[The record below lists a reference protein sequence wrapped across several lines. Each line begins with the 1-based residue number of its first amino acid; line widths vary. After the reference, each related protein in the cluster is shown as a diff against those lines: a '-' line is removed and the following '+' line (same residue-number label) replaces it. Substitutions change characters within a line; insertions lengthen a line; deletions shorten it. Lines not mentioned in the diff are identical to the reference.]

1 MINMYVFGKNVAKE
15 LIQNNRKIK
24 KAYLSK
30 NMIDS
35 DIQKALQQLNTPI
48 SYLNKKELDK
58 LQSGNHQGVILEI
71 PDFKYLTE
79 NEMILNLNSNPF
91 IIILD
96 HIEDPHN
103 FGAIIRTAEAAGVN
117 YIVIP
122 KNRSVKVNSTVMKTS
137 VGALD
142 NVSIVEATN
151 INNTIRKLKE
161 HGVWIVGTDM
171 DNSVIYNDIDYTLPV
186 AIIIGSE
193 GFGMS
198 SLVKKNCDFI
208 ARIPMYG
215 KINSLNASVAAGIM
229 IYEVVRQRK

>member
-1 MINMYVFGKNVAKE
+1 MYVFGKNVAKE
-15 LIQNNRKIK
+15 LISNNRKIK

-30 NMIDS
+30 NIMGT
-35 DIQKALQQLNTPI
+35 DIEQELNNLDVKI
-48 SYLNKKELDK
+48 SYLNKNELDK
-58 LQSGNHQGVILEI
+58 LASGNHQGVILEI
-71 PDFKYLTE
+71 PDFNYLDEKT
-79 NEMILNLNSNPF
+79 MFLNMPSNPF
-91 IIILD
+91 ILILD

-103 FGAIIRTAEAAGVN
+103 FGAIIRTAEASGVD
-117 YIVIP
+117 YIIIP
-122 KNRSVKVNSTVMKTS
+122 KNRSVRVNSTVMKTS

-142 NVSIVEATN
+142 NVKIVEVVN
-151 INNTIRKLKE
+151 LNNTIKKLKE
-161 HGVWIVGTDM
+161 YGVWIVGTDM
-171 DNSVIYNDIDYTLPV
+171 ENSSCYDEIDYKVPV
-186 AIIIGSE
+186 ALIIGSE